1 MSAMNGVLAVAAIFV
16 VVVVLDGNPHGKSTH
31 SSAYEQGYQTGV
43 AMRNRRGLTLNKSS
57 VYLLK
62 YCRQAPYAK
71 YIPVTKTD
79 QWLAGYDAG
88 CDGR

>member
-1 MSAMNGVLAVAAIFV
+1 MSAMNGVLVVAAIFV
-16 VVVVLDGNPHGKSTH
+16 VVVVLDGSSHGKKTD
-31 SSAYEQGYQTGV
+31 SSAYQHGYQTGV
-43 AMRNRRGLTLNKSS
+43 DMRNRAGLPLNKSS
-57 VYLLK
+57 LYLLK

-71 YIPVTKTD
+71 YIPTTKTD